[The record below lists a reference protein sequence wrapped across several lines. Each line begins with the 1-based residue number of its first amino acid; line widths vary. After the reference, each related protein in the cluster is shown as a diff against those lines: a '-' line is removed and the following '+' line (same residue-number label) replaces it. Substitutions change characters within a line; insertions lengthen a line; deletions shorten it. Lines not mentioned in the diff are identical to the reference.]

1 MKKAKKFVYRVGDI
15 VKVVHPLVVKRV
27 GYPWNK
33 EHIKDKVITKKQKE
47 ALWACLDRFGLM
59 NDPSYLVAAHH
70 ERNEGL
76 FDKLLDEIAYELGRK
91 NGWGGT
97 KRKVFCEAMEELR
110 GKECRIV
117 GKRCVQSG
125 TYNHGYSGRGGYDEW
140 DYEPP
145 HLSNVNTHVLLK
157 LDIFPHDANCLF
169 KDMRVRLITGDS
181 YPEIEETNV
190 ELVKKRT

>member
-1 MKKAKKFVYRVGDI
+1 MKKAKKFVYHVGDI

-33 EHIKDKVITKKQKE
+33 KHIKEKVITKKQKK

-59 NDPSYLVAAHH
+59 SEPAIRPLMFID
-70 ERNEGL
+70 RNEGL

-125 TYNHGYSGRGGYDEW
+125 TYNHGCSGRGGYYDDEW
-140 DYEPP
+140 DYDPP
-145 HLSNVNTHVLLK
+145 HLSDVKAHVLLK
-157 LDIFPHDANCLF
+157 LDIFPH
-169 KDMRVRLITGDS
+169 KDIWAHPVVHSGEFPE
-181 YPEIEETNV
+181 YPEIEEVNV